1 MTAPLSIGAAIVL
14 SGGAG
19 SRLGG
24 VDKSALI
31 VGGIP
36 MLDRVAEAVEG
47 IPLVLVGPRR
57 WLAWPAISTREY
69 PPGGGPAAGVA
80 AGVAALPPVAP
91 DQLVVLLAADL
102 PGITPD
108 TVQRVCNSVVES
120 GAEGAVLVDEG
131 GNEQLLTSAWRS
143 SSLVAAVRS
152 RPDWAGQALR
162 EMLAPMSRVWVPAI
176 GDEAADVDTPADLA
190 RWRR

>member
-108 TVQRVCNSVVES
+108 TVLRVCSAVVES

>member
-108 TVQRVCNSVVES
+108 TVLRVCNSVVES

-131 GNEQLLTSAWRS
+131 GNEQLLTSAWRA

-152 RPDWAGQALR
+152 RPSWAGQPLR

-176 GDEAADVDTPADLA
+176 ADEAADVDTPADLA